1 MFFRRSTLL
10 PQVTGGVLCLL
21 ECPPVLYLS
30 RGEIILVA
38 FVFALVYGAL
48 VLPRLAE
55 RWGKRFAGGSRK
67 E

>member
-1 MFFRRSTLL
+1 M
-10 PQVTGGVLCLL
+10 L